1 MSYKD
6 YIILIFGSFLLI
18 AVTGIANADNIDANT
33 FGKCKQEGTVASY
46 CKDPSK
52 FHKKWAKE
60 VLHGGQSNK
69 DRYLENIAV
78 WTGKSI
84 NTVSIKPKL
93 LNFEGV
99 NEKDSMKSYKG
110 KGEMG
115 IVIGAEEFAYN
126 GKEFWTVTTD
136 FSGCKNLSYYSD
148 CKQSKGSSRIENRA
162 KGNSVSEGQEK
173 WIHYAIKPVNNVL
186 FPGNNSRRFTIGQC
200 HPGDNGNHMGLTW
213 MLRIRGG
220 QLYFATYFKHQ
231 DFNYQKEN
239 GEWGVR
245 NKWIGE
251 DVSWKT
257 THDKLKD
264 FRPDIKEGMNGVGA
278 DGEWTSILIRQINST
293 DPSKGKF
300 EVYLDGDWTN
310 PVYEYAGATTIK
322 QKKSCYFK
330 FGLYTNGNMT
340 ATDMA
345 TTENMT
351 IHMDAMAVAN
361 SKEEVLA
368 LVAKKDK

>member
-18 AVTGIANADNIDANT
+18 AVTGIANADNIDSNA

-162 KGNSVSEGQEK
+162 KGNSVSEGLSL
-173 WIHYAIKPVNNVL
+173 IHI
-186 FPGNNSRRFTIGQC
+186 
-200 HPGDNGNHMGLTW
+200 
-213 MLRIRGG
+213 
-220 QLYFATYFKHQ
+220 
-231 DFNYQKEN
+231 
-239 GEWGVR
+239 
-245 NKWIGE
+245 
-251 DVSWKT
+251 
-257 THDKLKD
+257 
-264 FRPDIKEGMNGVGA
+264 
-278 DGEWTSILIRQINST
+278 
-293 DPSKGKF
+293 
-300 EVYLDGDWTN
+300 
-310 PVYEYAGATTIK
+310 
-322 QKKSCYFK
+322 
-330 FGLYTNGNMT
+330 
-340 ATDMA
+340 
-345 TTENMT
+345 
-351 IHMDAMAVAN
+351 
-361 SKEEVLA
+361 
-368 LVAKKDK
+368 